1 MNIPA
6 FIMATLLTLVTTSS
20 FAEQTNPTQPTD
32 KTDKKTEKGSDF
44 FGADGMF
51 DVSNF
56 LKKKYGFF
64 AMPVIVTSPALGNGG
79 GLHLMYLDAALTG
92 TYDEKTKRYI
102 PPSMTGAVAIATENG
117 TKIGGAYH
125 VGFWKKDTIRT
136 MTFLGAPDAFLDFYP
151 NKDYLPAEMKVTMN
165 LSGLAGYQEVKF
177 RYKESN
183 WFLGGDYTYLGF
195 DTSPKN
201 KTGIK
206 PLDDLMTQET
216 HLSGLSLKALYD
228 TRNSIFTPDKG
239 LFGQIRVTNYNKA
252 IGSDADFTGINSKAF
267 YFQPIT
273 DQFFMG
279 YRLELNGVEGD
290 APFYMYP
297 YVDLRGIP
305 SVRYQGQYAMQ
316 AELQGKYKVTDRFSL
331 VLFGGSGTAFGKT
344 EIGEKTDFSDAQWR
358 WTKGTGMRYTIA
370 SDFKMDVG
378 FDYAWGPEDHYF
390 YLQFGSAWN
399 GWF

>member
-1 MNIPA
+1 MKPQRFSLSLILVLAANLSWAADQPKPA
-6 FIMATLLTLVTTSS
+6 PQK
-20 FAEQTNPTQPTD
+20 AE
-32 KTDKKTEKGSDF
+32 TENKGSDF

-64 AMPVIVTSPALGNGG
+64 AMPVIMTSPALGNGG
-79 GLHLMYLDAALTG
+79 GLHLMYLDSALTG
-92 TYDEKTKRYI
+92 TYDEETKRYI

-117 TKIGGAYH
+117 TKVGGAYH
-125 VGFWKKDTIRT
+125 IGFWKKDTIRT

-151 NKDYLPAEMKVTMN
+151 NKDYLPKEMKVTMN
-165 LSGLAGYQEVKF
+165 LKGLAGYQELKV
-177 RYKESN
+177 RYKNSN
-183 WFLGGDYTYLGF
+183 WFLGGDYTYIGF
-195 DTSPKN
+195 DTEPKN

-206 PLDDLMTQET
+206 PLDELMTQDT
-216 HLSGLSLKALYD
+216 RLSGLSLKALYD
-228 TRNSIFTPDKG
+228 TRNSIFTPDQG
-239 LFGQIRVTNYNKA
+239 LFGQVRVTNYNKA
-252 IGSDADFTGINSKAF
+252 IGSQSEFTGINTKAF
-267 YFQPIT
+267 YFQPVT
-273 DQFFMG
+273 KKFFMG
-279 YRLELNGVEGD
+279 YRLELNGVEGE

-316 AELQGKYKVTDRFSL
+316 GELQGKYKVTDRFSL
-331 VLFGGSGTAFGKT
+331 VLFGGSGTVFGKT
-344 EIGEKTDFSDAQWR
+344 EIGEKTNFGDADWR
-358 WTKGTGMRYTIA
+358 WTKGTGLRYTIA

-378 FDYAWGPEDHYF
+378 FDYAWGPEDQYF